1 VRISRSVHF
10 LYLYHTFSKMHGLK
24 GYGGSSMPIA
34 ALEAKTVLR
43 RTSGWHGG
51 TCGSQKSSAQKTKE
65 LVPEVG
71 IGLVVTPCFDREEE
85 ENRSIMKWAQDLA
98 AHYSADNEFKTAV
111 ILGVGHIWASVAE
124 ANPAQYADGY
134 GYAVLKQVGIEAVLQ
149 HCGEWSP
156 AHTELIPASLSHMRG
171 AVEVG
176 VKRIGHGIIY

>member
-1 VRISRSVHF
+1 MWLTEIQR
-10 LYLYHTFSKMHGLK
+10 
-24 GYGGSSMPIA
+24 A
-34 ALEAKTVLR
+34 
-43 RTSGWHGG
+43 
-51 TCGSQKSSAQKTKE
+51 KE

-71 IGLVVTPCFDREEE
+71 IGLVVTPCFERV

-111 ILGVGHIWASVAE
+111 VLGVGHIWASLVE

-134 GYAVLKQVGIEAVLQ
+134 AVLKQAGIEAVLQ

-171 AVEVG
+171 AVEIG